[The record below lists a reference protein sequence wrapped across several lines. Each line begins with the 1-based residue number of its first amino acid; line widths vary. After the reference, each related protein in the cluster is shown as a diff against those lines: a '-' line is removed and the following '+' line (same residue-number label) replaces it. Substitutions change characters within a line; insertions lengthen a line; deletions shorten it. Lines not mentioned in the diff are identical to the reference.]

1 MAQISAKNIQ
11 GLEKRF
17 VSAWTGAGSTPFIVD
32 VVLSDVDLELATK
45 VVQSFPISRIFE
57 LCPTVACWGTL
68 KGLSDSYDGGNRH
81 VYEPISAV
89 DSADVSSPVLVTI
102 HESQFKYDAGAMG
115 GDE

>member
-1 MAQISAKNIQ
+1 MAQISAENIQ

-68 KGLSDSYDGGNRH
+68 KGLSDSLMAVIATSMNPYQ
-81 VYEPISAV
+81 ISWR
-89 DSADVSSPVLVTI
+89 SP
-102 HESQFKYDAGAMG
+102 
-115 GDE
+115 